1 MTNSTMKKRIMFH
14 IYAIYL
20 LRKLKNPFIAE
31 SVLFITFVAALLF
44 YVSVPSVMT
53 NMAAS
58 GNFHRYLITAFS
70 TTDFLVQTIL
80 VLASITILL
89 FVRNI
94 AIHSISRERLT
105 SVLSFIYSPFLV
117 K

>member
-1 MTNSTMKKRIMFH
+1 MTNSTMKKGIMFH

-31 SVLFITFVAALLF
+31 SVLFIAFAVTLF
-44 YVSVPSVMT
+44 FCVSVPSVMT
-53 NMAAS
+53 NMTAS

-70 TTDFLVQTIL
+70 ATDFLVQTIL
-80 VLASITILL
+80 VSAGITMLL
-89 FVRNI
+89 FVKNI
-94 AIHSISRERLT
+94 AFHSAIRECFS
-105 SVLSFIYSPFLV
+105 SVLSFLSSPFLV